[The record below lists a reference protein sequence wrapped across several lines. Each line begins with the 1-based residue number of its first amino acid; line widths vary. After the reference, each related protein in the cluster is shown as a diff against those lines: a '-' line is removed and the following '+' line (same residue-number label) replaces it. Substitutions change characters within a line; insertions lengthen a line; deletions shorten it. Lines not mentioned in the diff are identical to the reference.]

1 MDIEGWHVMAIILN
15 IFVSMYIIY
24 LCDGLNRFQ
33 KISQIIII
41 WLIPFV
47 GAIGIFLLNMSFNDE
62 SGPPS
67 SGTGG
72 GSGLH
77 SSEFGSGGSGGMP

>member
-1 MDIEGWHVMAIILN
+1 MDIEGWHIMAIILN
-15 IFVSMYIIY
+15 IFGSMYIIF

-41 WLIPFV
+41 WLIPFI
-47 GAIGIFLLNMSFNDE
+47 GAIGILLLNIILNNE

-72 GSGLH
+72 RPYNSGT
-77 SSEFGSGGSGGMP
+77 SGDGTAGF